1 MAVCK
6 GIRNKNLR
14 AGTVLFITVIGFLYA
29 DKIGKALPWG
39 LDAALV
45 VIFFLYAGYV
55 FKQICLSSWMN
66 GKQKDIFKYSIIG
79 VGLLFANIIFNN
91 YNMKLIGDNADMY
104 SLRYGNEILYIL
116 SALAGIGF
124 ISIVLGYIL
133 KNVKSRFWRFM
144 GRNTLH
150 IYCLHGLALMFVRK
164 VLNLYVI
171 KEEDSLRVIGI
182 DIVLS
187 VCTFLLC
194 FVVIW
199 GAKYIGNIIL
209 SKVKEK

>member
-1 MAVCK
+1 
-6 GIRNKNLR
+6 
-14 AGTVLFITVIGFLYA
+14 
-29 DKIGKALPWG
+29 
-39 LDAALV
+39 
-45 VIFFLYAGYV
+45 
-55 FKQICLSSWMN
+55 
-66 GKQKDIFKYSIIG
+66 
-79 VGLLFANIIFNN
+79 
-91 YNMKLIGDNADMY
+91 
-104 SLRYGNEILYIL
+104 
-116 SALAGIGF
+116 
-124 ISIVLGYIL
+124 
-133 KNVKSRFWRFM
+133 M

-150 IYCLHGLALMFVRK
+150 IYCLHGLALTFVRK

-171 KEEDSLRVIGI
+171 KEEDSLRVMGI